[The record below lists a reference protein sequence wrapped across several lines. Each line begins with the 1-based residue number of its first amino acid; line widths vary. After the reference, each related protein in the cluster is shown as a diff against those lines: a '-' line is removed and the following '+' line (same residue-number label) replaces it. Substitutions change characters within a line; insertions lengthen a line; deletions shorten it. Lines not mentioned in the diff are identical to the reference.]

1 MVSVTVHFS
10 QFIIFQGT
18 FLNKRLMRQAKL
30 AQTALFLT
38 IGLATIAG
46 GVIVVQAFF
55 LSQIVNQVFLEGQTL
70 GQVQNLLLL
79 LFGLSLLRAAF
90 TWLGQ
95 VTAQRV
101 ASVVKN
107 DLRQR
112 LAAHMLALGPA
123 YTQGERSGELVTTT
137 VEGVEAL
144 DVYFSQYLPQL
155 ATAALVPLTILAIV
169 FPLDVAS
176 GLVLLLTAPL
186 IPVFMILIGSH
197 TKTLTQRQW
206 TTLSRMSAHFLDVLQ
221 GLTTL
226 KLLGRSREQIDVIA
240 LISDRF
246 RETTMG
252 VLRFAFLSALTLEL
266 LATLSTAIV
275 AVEIGL
281 RLLYG
286 YLKFEQAF
294 FVLILAPEFYLPLR
308 QLGSRFHA
316 ATSGVTAAKRIFE
329 ILDSSND
336 LSRFQESTMAKAVTP
351 AAHPGQTHPGTIHFN
366 NVFYSYDEG
375 QRPALRGVSF
385 NLAPGEKV
393 ALVGPSGAG
402 KSTIAHL
409 LLRFIEPSR
418 GHISVNGQPLS
429 KLDPTA
435 WRAHLAWVPQQPYL
449 FHASIADNIRLACP
463 EASPAE
469 IEAAACQAHADAFIS
484 ALPQGYDTLVGERGT
499 RLSGGQAQRI
509 ALARAFLKNAPLLI
523 LDEATAHLDPEH
535 ESQVQV
541 AVEQL
546 IATRTVLFIAHRLN
560 TVASADKILVVNNG
574 QIVESGPHQVLLRQP
589 GLYQRLMA
597 AYQGAG

>member
-1 MVSVTVHFS
+1 M
-10 QFIIFQGT
+10 
-18 FLNKRLMRQAKL
+18 NKRLLRQAKL
-30 AQTALFLT
+30 AHTPLFLA
-38 IGLATIAG
+38 IGLGTLTG
-46 GVIVVQAFF
+46 GVIVAQAFF
-55 LSQIVNQVFLEGQTL
+55 LSRIVNRVFLEDQTL

-79 LFGLSLLRAAF
+79 LFGLSLLRAVM
-90 TWLGQ
+90 TWLSQ

-107 DLRQR
+107 ELRQQ
-112 LAAHMLALGPA
+112 LTAHLLALGPA
-123 YTQGERSGELVTTT
+123 YTQGQRSGELATTA
-137 VEGVEAL
+137 VEGVETL
-144 DVYFSQYLPQL
+144 DAYFSQYLPQL
-155 ATAALVPLTILAIV
+155 ATAALVPLTILAFV
-169 FPLDVAS
+169 FPLDALS

-186 IPVFMILIGSH
+186 IPIFMILIGSH

-226 KLLGRSREQIDVIA
+226 KLLGRSREQIEVIA

-246 RETTMG
+246 RATTME

-266 LATLSTAIV
+266 LATLSTAVV

-286 YLKFEQAF
+286 YLVFEQAF

-329 ILDSSND
+329 ILDSPVP
-336 LSRFQESTMAKAVTP
+336 LSRVQTEAVAAPITP
-351 AAHPGQTHPGTIHFN
+351 AAPAPIRFH
-366 NVFYSYDEG
+366 NVFYSYDDG

-385 NLAPGEKV
+385 ELAPGEKV

-409 LLRFIEPSR
+409 LLGFIHPTH
-418 GHISVNGQPLS
+418 GHLSLGQQPLNTFEPA
-429 KLDPTA
+429 D
-435 WRAHLAWVPQQPYL
+435 WRAGLAWVPQQPYL
-449 FHASIADNIRLACP
+449 FHASIADNIRLARP
-463 EASPAE
+463 EATLAE
-469 IEAAACQAHADAFIS
+469 VQAAAAQAHADAFI
-484 ALPQGYDTLVGERGT
+484 AAMPHGYDTLVGERGA

-523 LDEATAHLDPEH
+523 LDEATAHLDPAH
-535 ESQVQV
+535 ESQIQAAIERLVV
-541 AVEQL
+541 G
-546 IATRTVLFIAHRLN
+546 RTVLFIAHRLN
-560 TVASADKILVVNNG
+560 TVVRADKILVLSNG
-574 QIVESGPHQVLLRQP
+574 QLVQSGPHQALLAQP
-589 GLYQRLMA
+589 GLYQRLLA